1 MNLKSVLDS
10 NDAILQVVS
19 KFKYQDSL
27 CSLMKS
33 LKGQKICYVSLNKP
47 AENVCEG
54 LDKKKISTSNT
65 FFIDAVSKSLG
76 HNVEK
81 DNVLYVSS
89 PSALTELSIAII
101 SALKGNSFDAFVFDS
116 LSTLDIYNMGNES
129 ERFLRKIVNSMNAK
143 HNKGVFVCLEEDIDC
158 SLVKSSLLSMDT
170 VFQPGL
176 QKDVR
181 SLGAVAA
188 FLLLVVGLPM
198 AMFRGEQFAFSSPV
212 GMVVAEI
219 GVEQVS
225 SIVVP
230 QIVSYGLILAAAAF
244 FIYRRHFLDPLPD
257 ATLLEMHAGSAKN
270 GPSSG
275 FVADK
280 IKNWKRKK

>member
-129 ERFLRKIVNSMNAK
+129 ERFLR
-143 HNKGVFVCLEEDIDC
+143 
-158 SLVKSSLLSMDT
+158 
-170 VFQPGL
+170 
-176 QKDVR
+176 
-181 SLGAVAA
+181 
-188 FLLLVVGLPM
+188 
-198 AMFRGEQFAFSSPV
+198 AFSRIVYIVLFFPLGTIQHFALSCTK
-212 GMVVAEI
+212 
-219 GVEQVS
+219 QV
-225 SIVVP
+225 P
-230 QIVSYGLILAAAAF
+230 K
-244 FIYRRHFLDPLPD
+244 RHNNNNSDNTTTTTNNNNNNNNTTDNNNFYHV
-257 ATLLEMHAGSAKN
+257 TLS
-270 GPSSG
+270 
-275 FVADK
+275 
-280 IKNWKRKK
+280 

>member
-1 MNLKSVLDS
+1 
-10 NDAILQVVS
+10 
-19 KFKYQDSL
+19 
-27 CSLMKS
+27 
-33 LKGQKICYVSLNKP
+33 
-47 AENVCEG
+47 
-54 LDKKKISTSNT
+54 
-65 FFIDAVSKSLG
+65 
-76 HNVEK
+76 
-81 DNVLYVSS
+81 
-89 PSALTELSIAII
+89 
-101 SALKGNSFDAFVFDS
+101 
-116 LSTLDIYNMGNES
+116 
-129 ERFLRKIVNSMNAK
+129 
-143 HNKGVFVCLEEDIDC
+143 
-158 SLVKSSLLSMDT
+158 MDT